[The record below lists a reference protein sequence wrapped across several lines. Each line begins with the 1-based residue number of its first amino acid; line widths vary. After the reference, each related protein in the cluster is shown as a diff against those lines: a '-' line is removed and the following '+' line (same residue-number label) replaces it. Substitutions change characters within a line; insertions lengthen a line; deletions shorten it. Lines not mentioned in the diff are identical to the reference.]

1 MDYIGNKCPVCD
13 KYFHANED
21 IVVCPECGT
30 PHHRECYNEK
40 SNCFYADK
48 HKDGFDYQQN
58 IKEDTLNGDENLIVC
73 KNCGAKNVDS
83 AFFCSKCSSVLH
95 ETDNNLQNAHDR
107 QNPNYGTSTFG
118 TPHSGTNPNVIM
130 FDPLAGVSPS
140 ADLGDGITAGET
152 AKFVKQNTPY
162 FITVFSNIFRYNKS
176 RFNFCAMFFGGG
188 YLLFR
193 KMYKVGGI
201 ITAIQAAMTIL
212 YFYLD
217 YYIIS
222 NNAYDKLLEAST
234 KNDYNAT
241 MLYLSQLP
249 QTELLMLFLF
259 MMLVF
264 MLFIMS
270 VVIGGC
276 ANRMYYNHTK
286 KQILKIKTSDDDTK
300 NRSELFT
307 KKGGVNIPL
316 AISLWVSYLVLS
328 YLPVFFY

>member
-40 SNCFYADK
+40 SKCFYADK

-58 IKEDTLNGDENLIVC
+58 IKEETLNGDDNLIVC

-95 ETDNNLQNAHDR
+95 ETDNNQQNAHDR
-107 QNPNYGTSTFG
+107 QNTNYGTSTFG